1 MLHTSYAAAPRYAA
15 RRGFTLVQIL
25 IVLGI
30 IGLLSAVLFPVFNRS
45 RATARRAQCDVK
57 LKSIS
62 LALDAFRQEN
72 GRYPSVLSDLSSKG
86 YLQDPEALHC
96 PADPRENG
104 SYADFYIIRAPNDP
118 GDLPVVT
125 CPFHEDLNAGAQAHL
140 GRFTTQFATKPATL
154 TAGNGVQIQTPGKN
168 ALDGYAGQ
176 QLRGGDRIT
185 TGAMGR
191 ATITFADGSV
201 AELDGNADVTLL
213 QSYLDGQHFSPL
225 YTVLRQVRGAATYTV
240 NHGSRFDVTTPA
252 ATAGAR
258 GTQFKVT
265 VNGNTLEDTQ
275 LEVIEGKVFFTSP
288 KKTGAAPEG
297 STLDGGLIGG
307 LLRFLFG

>member
-1 MLHTSYAAAPRYAA
+1 MFHTSFSHRHSAA

-45 RATARRAQCDVK
+45 RSTARRAQCDVK

-72 GRYPSVLSDLSSKG
+72 GRYPSDLNDLASKG
-86 YLQDPEALHC
+86 YLHDAGALHC

-104 SYADFYIIRAPNDP
+104 SYADYYVIRAPGDP

-125 CPFHEDLNAGAQAHL
+125 CPFHEDTGSGAQAHL

-154 TAGNGVQIQTPGKN
+154 TSGNGVQVQVPGKN

-176 QLRGGDRIT
+176 ELHGGDLIT
-185 TGAMGR
+185 TGGMGN
-191 ATITFADGSV
+191 ATVTFADGSI
-201 AELDGNADVTLL
+201 AELGANTGVTVL

-225 YTVLRQVRGAATYTV
+225 YTVLRQVRGVATYTV
-240 NHGSRFDVTTPA
+240 HHGSRFDVTTPA

-258 GTQFKVT
+258 GTKFKVT
-265 VNGNTLEDTQ
+265 VTGNTLEDTQ
-275 LEVIEGKVFFTSP
+275 LEVIDGKVFFTSP
-288 KKTGAAPEG
+288 KKTGAAPVG
-297 STLDGGLIGG
+297 QPLGGDLIGG